1 MNNLCGKLAMDVP
14 INASAS
20 QFHEIFH
27 KRPYHIPKVSTDK
40 IQGAE
45 LQGGE
50 WGKVGSIVCWNY
62 FLDRKNSVAKE
73 IVEAVDEEK
82 KSITFKVIE
91 GDLLEEFKSFKFI
104 LQCDQKEKG
113 SVVHWTLEY
122 EKLHPEIK
130 DSHSLLEFAA
140 AVSKDIDAHLME
152 VAEA

>member
-1 MNNLCGKLAMDVP
+1 MDVP

-40 IQGAE
+40 IQ
-45 LQGGE
+45 
-50 WGKVGSIVCWNY
+50 
-62 FLDRKNSVAKE
+62 DRKNSVAKE